1 MPGFKKYERLTGEK
15 RIDALFA
22 SGASFSSFPF
32 RVVWSVVKRE
42 DDESTVKILFS
53 IPKRIFGKAHDRNLM
68 RRRIREAYRLHK
80 EELILLVEKDKVNQ
94 LVMAVVFTGK
104 ELLAYSQV
112 EPRVIKMIAAMIQQ
126 YEKTRE

>member
-22 SGASFSSFPF
+22 GGASFSSFPF
-32 RVVWSVVKRE
+32 RVVWSVAKRE
-42 DDESTVKILFS
+42 DEGSPVKILFS

-68 RRRIREAYRLHK
+68 RRRIREAYRLNK
-80 EELILLVEKDKVNQ
+80 EPLFQLMAIDMEKQLL
-94 LVMAVVFTGK
+94 MAVVFTGK
-104 ELLAYSQV
+104 ELLDYGQV